1 MGVDSLWVEVRRL
14 EPHEIALGEKS
25 RRYCIAV
32 VWFTSSLILAVFLP
46 DIGVVISALGELAA
60 IFIFIFPGN
69 YANAKRGFVISI

>member
-1 MGVDSLWVEVRRL
+1 MRKLQ
-14 EPHEIALGEKS
+14 PHEIALGEKF

-32 VWFTSSLILAVFLP
+32 VWFSLSLILAVFLP

-69 YANAKRGFVISI
+69 YYVQ